1 MKTVFTTI
9 TLVALSLLAIAQES
23 EEILPRF
30 MTEAEKAKMGTYAFP
45 QAKGIETPPPFE
57 NLRNM
62 AEWEEIQA
70 LTITWE
76 GFPSI
81 LKQITRAAIEETE
94 VIIFSEN
101 PGSTEN
107 YLMGNSAGGPLPSM

>member
-1 MKTVFTTI
+1 MKKIFTSLSI
-9 TLVALSLLAIAQES
+9 LAVSLLATAQEA

-30 MTEAEKAKMGTYAFP
+30 MTEAEQAKMGSYSFS

-57 NLRNM
+57 NLRTM

-70 LTITWE
+70 LTITWQ

-81 LKQITRAAIEETE
+81 LK
-94 VIIFSEN
+94 
-101 PGSTEN
+101 
-107 YLMGNSAGGPLPSM
+107 